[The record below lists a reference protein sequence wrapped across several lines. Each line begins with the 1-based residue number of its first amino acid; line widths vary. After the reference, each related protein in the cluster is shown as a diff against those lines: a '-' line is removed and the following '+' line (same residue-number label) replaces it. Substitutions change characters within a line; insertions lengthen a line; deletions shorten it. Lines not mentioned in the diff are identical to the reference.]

1 MIGTRF
7 YKGQFEDADYTS
19 AAEWCNETQQ
29 ATIDDMGEYYEVV
42 ALPQPTLDEIK
53 QQKIDY
59 LKQRRDTDEVAD
71 IMVND
76 GHVFDYDDKARERIN
91 AAIIALELTQG
102 TITWTL
108 ADNTD
113 TDVTAQDLKYVIAMV
128 AQRSNSLH
136 IKYRQLKEQVLS
148 AQTAEEVESI
158 VWTD

>member
-7 YKGQFEDADYTS
+7 YKGQFEDADYAS

-29 ATIDDMGEYYEVV
+29 ATIEDMGDYYEVV
-42 ALPQPTLDEIK
+42 AIPQPTLDEIK
-53 QQKIDY
+53 QQKINY
-59 LKQRRDTDEVAD
+59 LKQRRDTEEVAP
-71 IMVND
+71 IEVN
-76 GHVFDYDDKARERIN
+76 GHLFDYDDKARERIN

-113 TDVTAQDLKYVIAMV
+113 TDVTAQDLKYVIAIV

-148 AQTAEEVESI
+148 AHTAEEVASI

>member
-7 YKGQFEDADYTS
+7 YKGQLSNEDYVS
-19 AAEWCNETQQ
+19 AATWCSETQL
-29 ATIDDMGEYYEVV
+29 ATIDDMGDYYEVV
-42 ALPQPTLDEIK
+42 ALPQPSLDDIK
-53 QQKIDY
+53 EEKIAE
-59 LKQRRDTDEVAD
+59 LKHARDIEEVAD
-71 IMVND
+71 IEVN
-76 GHVFDYDDKARERIN
+76 GHVFDYDENARERIN

-136 IKYRQLKEQVLS
+136 IKYRKLKEQVLS
-148 AQTAEEVESI
+148 AQTAEQVDRI
-158 VWTD
+158 IW